1 MAAVSAARLPPPED
15 HLQRRRVLPAEQEFE
30 AFGAVLADPHAR
42 EVDCPCYGA
51 FHTNITHLPRL
62 FEHERE
68 AVLAQ
73 RPLREHAPYV
83 LGRGR
88 LDGQDSGLL
97 AAVAVEA
104 AVRHDV
110 LDRPT
115 AGDHRP
121 HRSTGPFLTGDHLH
135 DYVGVV
141 VPASTPTGGDEVLA
155 APVLTEVGFSDAGL
169 LWRAGEFAASV
180 DVDEHLPFG
189 GGHESESALGEE
201 LVDPANHQLLCHFGS
216 FFVGIAFIYYT
227 INLNKLQAYRTLQ
240 LTQLQNVIKKSTVKT

>member
-68 AVLAQ
+68 AVLEQ
-73 RPLREHAPYV
+73 RPLRERAPHI

-121 HRSTGPFLTGDHLH
+121 DRSARPFLTGDDLH

-141 VPASTPTGGDEVLA
+141 VPAPPMPPGGDEVLA
-155 APVLTEVGFSDAGL
+155 DPVLTEVGFSDAGL

-189 GGHESESALGEE
+189 GGHESETPIGEE
-201 LVDPANHQLLCHFGS
+201 LVNPANHQLLCHFFWLLLCRDS
-216 FFVGIAFIYYT
+216 LYILYY
-227 INLNKLQAYRTLQ
+227 KF
-240 LTQLQNVIKKSTVKT
+240 K